1 MDSRHKRK
9 TYSGEKN
16 DKERTMGKLIL
27 SVGKVLGEKG
37 YTGLTIANISK
48 AAGVDRRLIHLYFGS
63 LDNLIETYIKGK
75 DYWISAS
82 VGAVDFFAGSPQN
95 GSQNFL
101 ESLLMNQFDELRRN
115 IEMQRMVAWQI
126 CERSE
131 MVSQIVQEREKLSTI
146 FFAFADKELQGN
158 EVDLRAIS
166 GLLVSAIN
174 YITLHSVNTD
184 STICEIDVSKKE
196 GMDRIKAA
204 IRQILDWAY
213 RSNSNQR

>member
-1 MDSRHKRK
+1 
-9 TYSGEKN
+9 
-16 DKERTMGKLIL
+16 
-27 SVGKVLGEKG
+27 
-37 YTGLTIANISK
+37 
-48 AAGVDRRLIHLYFGS
+48 
-63 LDNLIETYIKGK
+63 
-75 DYWISAS
+75 
-82 VGAVDFFAGSPQN
+82 
-95 GSQNFL
+95 
-101 ESLLMNQFDELRRN
+101 MNQFDELRRN